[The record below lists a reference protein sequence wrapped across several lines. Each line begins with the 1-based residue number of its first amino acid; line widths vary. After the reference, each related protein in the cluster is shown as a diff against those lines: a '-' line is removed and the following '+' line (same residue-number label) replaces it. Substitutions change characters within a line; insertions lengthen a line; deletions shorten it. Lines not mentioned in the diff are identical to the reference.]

1 MTCRYNM
8 IQLHI
13 TFGCKVVKSPAPGW
27 LLWAWLDPVFRVLVI
42 RREPELGLAM
52 SCIDQTRCH
61 TNWNSVYMNKYTCQ
75 NKCDT
80 GCRHGSIHIY
90 RMIISYLLYTCI
102 YNIACM
108 CVYIYSDLIVSNHN
122 RDLIP
127 QIFKHWRVCR
137 ALQDEP
143 RKLASPPGGDKSSKI
158 DQFASEMLNF
168 FSRLCNT
175 CHGDPP
181 LPQPA
186 PHCPGYRPCQEWT
199 PDASKPSNIGSS
211 PTKNCGCP

>member
-27 LLWAWLDPVFRVLVI
+27 LLWAGLDPVFRVLVI

-102 YNIACM
+102 YNITCI
-108 CVYIYSDLIVSNHN
+108 CIHIYIYIYIYIYSDLIVSNHN

-127 QIFKHWRVCR
+127 QIFKHWRLCSR

-143 RKLASPPGGDKSSKI
+143 RKLASPPGGDN
-158 DQFASEMLNF
+158 L
-168 FSRLCNT
+168 FSRLIRLCNT
-175 CHGDPP
+175 WR
-181 LPQPA
+181 PA
-186 PHCPGYRPCQEWT
+186 
-199 PDASKPSNIGSS
+199 SPSACTTLSRV
-211 PTKNCGCP
+211 